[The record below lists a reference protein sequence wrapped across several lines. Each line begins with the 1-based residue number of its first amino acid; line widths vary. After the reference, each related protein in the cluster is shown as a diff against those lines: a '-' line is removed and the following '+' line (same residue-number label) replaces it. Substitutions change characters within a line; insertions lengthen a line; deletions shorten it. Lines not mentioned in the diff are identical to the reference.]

1 MIHAH
6 DNSIPSEY
14 GSNATR
20 RSFFSTGILFLFLLG
35 TCSVAAAQGFS
46 AKINF
51 QPASAAVPA
60 GYLADSG
67 AVYGDRGNGY
77 TYGWDADCSAYTRD
91 RNASNSPDQRYDTL
105 VHMQLYGTFTWEIA
119 VPDGT
124 YTVRVVAGDP
134 QNFDSVYKIAAEGVL
149 TVDGT
154 PTSTTPWVEGTQT
167 VTVSDGK
174 LTVNNALGASN
185 NKLCFIDISSTTTGG
200 NSSPATPT
208 ITAPSSD
215 GQIVHPADI
224 HMETSP
230 NFSDPNPGDT
240 HVCTD
245 WEIWT
250 ISPAE
255 RVWVASCIGGPQK
268 YHSHIGDGRFVNSYA
283 GRTEFMYDT
292 DYRLRARFKD
302 SSGDP
307 ATEWSAWA
315 ERRFRTA
322 SQPAPGGSTTWTVK
336 QPGYQVEVFAT
347 GFELPV
353 NIAFKPNPG
362 PNPTDVYCYV
372 TELYGQIKVVRRD
385 GTVSDY
391 IRGVLNYRPS
401 GIFPGSGEQGLA
413 GIVVDPA
420 SGDVFASMLYDPDG
434 NVDGPKYPKVMRF
447 RSNENGTVA

>member
-1 MIHAH
+1 M
-6 DNSIPSEY
+6 
-14 GSNATR
+14 
-20 RSFFSTGILFLFLLG
+20 
-35 TCSVAAAQGFS
+35 AAAQGFS

-77 TYGWDADCSAYTRD
+77 TYGWDADCSAHTRD
-91 RNASNSPDQRYDTL
+91 RDASNSPDQRYDTL

-119 VPDGT
+119 VPNGT

-174 LTVNNALGASN
+174 LTINNALGASN
-185 NKLCFIDISSTTTGG
+185 NKLCFVDISSTTTGG

-208 ITAPSSD
+208 ITAPSTD

-230 NFSDPNPGDT
+230 AFSDPNPGDT

-250 ISPAE
+250 ITPSE

-268 YHSHIGDGRFVNSYA
+268 YHSHIGDGLFVNSYA

-302 SSGDP
+302 SSGDL

-362 PNPTDVYCYV
+362 P
-372 TELYGQIKVVRRD
+372 R
-385 GTVSDY
+385 
-391 IRGVLNYRPS
+391 
-401 GIFPGSGEQGLA
+401 
-413 GIVVDPA
+413 
-420 SGDVFASMLYDPDG
+420 
-434 NVDGPKYPKVMRF
+434 
-447 RSNENGTVA
+447 